1 MKEINAHKLLRR
13 FEISVKIMTINLKS
27 KFVTYFK
34 VWGHHAQVQTWISAD
49 LNIVDG

>member
-13 FEISVKIMTINLKS
+13 FQISVKIMTINLKS
-27 KFVTYFK
+27 KFVKFLK
-34 VWGHHAQVQTWISAD
+34 VWGHHAQIQTWISAD